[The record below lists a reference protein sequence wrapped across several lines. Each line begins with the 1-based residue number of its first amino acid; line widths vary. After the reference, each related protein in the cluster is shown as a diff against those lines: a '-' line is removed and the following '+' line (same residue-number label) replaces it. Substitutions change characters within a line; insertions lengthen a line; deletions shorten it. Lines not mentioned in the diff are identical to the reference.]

1 MKYSVLFAVFTIGAV
16 PAAHSQCCGYGMSY
30 NNVVVWPQPDLRVPV
45 PSVTSAKQLPP
56 VLPKSK
62 PAIQANAHKLA
73 QHFPANKRAE
83 MEKIYV
89 QSMDVYLQVE
99 KKMGWTP
106 RDMAGG
112 LAAFVVGN
120 YMVLKNAD
128 VSDEE
133 FNAVARQM
141 RAQDKL
147 QDVNSRND
155 ADKVRD
161 VFEQSAM
168 IGAFMALAYK
178 SHQQQPQPPAVYEN
192 MRNAARENLK
202 LVLGAD
208 PEQLQISERGVMLV
222 K

>member
-1 MKYSVLFAVFTIGAV
+1 MKSKLTLCALAIVLA
-16 PAAHSQCCGYGMSY
+16 PAAHSQCCGFGMSY
-30 NNVVVWPQPDLRVPV
+30 DNVVVWPQPDLRIPV
-45 PSVTSAKQLPP
+45 PSPANAGKTPP

-62 PAIQANAHKLA
+62 PAVKANAHKLA
-73 QHFPANKRAE
+73 QHFPPDKRAA

-112 LAAFVVGN
+112 LAAFLVGN
-120 YMVLKNAD
+120 YMVLKNTE
-128 VSDEE
+128 VSDED
-133 FNAVARQM
+133 FNAVASQI

-147 QDVNSRND
+147 QGVNDRND

-178 SHQQQPQPPAVYEN
+178 SHQQQPQPPEVYEN
-192 MRNAARENLK
+192 MRNAARENLQ
-202 LVLGAD
+202 LVLKGD
-208 PEQLQISERGVMLV
+208 PANLLIDKNGMRFQ
-222 K
+222 

>member
-1 MKYSVLFAVFTIGAV
+1 MKYGMIFAALAFGAA

-30 NNVVVWPQPDLRVPV
+30 DNVVVWPQPDLRIPV
-45 PSVTSAKQLPP
+45 PAAGASSKAPP
-56 VLPKSK
+56 ILPKSR
-62 PAIQANAHKLA
+62 PAVQANAHKLA
-73 QHFPANKRAE
+73 QHFPADKRGQ
-83 MEKIYV
+83 MEKLYV

-112 LAAFVVGN
+112 LAAFLVGN
-120 YMVLKNAD
+120 YMVLKNTE

-133 FNAVARQM
+133 FNAVARQL

-147 QDVNSRND
+147 QNVNSRSE

-168 IGAFMALAYK
+168 IGAFMALAFK
-178 SHQQQPQPPAVYEN
+178 SQQQQPQPPAVAEN
-192 MRNAARENLK
+192 LRNAAKENLQ
-202 LVLGAD
+202 LVLKGD
-208 PEQLQISERGVMLV
+208 PSRLTIDKNGMRFE
-222 K
+222 

>member
-1 MKYSVLFAVFTIGAV
+1 MKCKLILGALAIALT

-30 NNVVVWPQPDLRVPV
+30 DNVVVWPQPDLRIPV
-45 PSVTSAKQLPP
+45 PSVTQSRKAPPILPR
-56 VLPKSK
+56 SR
-62 PAIQANAHKLA
+62 PAVRANAHKLA
-73 QHFPANKRAE
+73 QHFPADKRAE
-83 MEKIYV
+83 MEQVYV

-112 LAAFVVGN
+112 LAAFLVGN
-120 YMVLKNAD
+120 YMVLKNAE
-128 VSDEE
+128 VPDED
-133 FNAVARQM
+133 FDAVARQI

-147 QDVNSRND
+147 RDINGKNE

-192 MRNAARENLK
+192 MRKAARENLQ
-202 LVLGAD
+202 LVLKGD
-208 PEQLQISERGVMLV
+208 PANLFIDKNGMRFQ
-222 K
+222 

>member
-1 MKYSVLFAVFTIGAV
+1 MKVSLLFAVLMIGVV
-16 PAAHSQCCGYGMSY
+16 PAAYSQCCGFGMSY
-30 NNVVVWPQPDLRVPV
+30 DNVVVWPQPDLRVPV
-45 PSVTSAKQLPP
+45 PPASAAKKAPP
-56 VLPKSK
+56 ILPKSR
-62 PAIQANAHKLA
+62 PAVQANAHKLA
-73 QHFPANKRAE
+73 QHFPSNKRAE

-112 LAAFVVGN
+112 LAAFLVGN
-120 YMVLKNAD
+120 YMVLKNTE

-141 RAQDKL
+141 RAQNKL
-147 QDVNSRND
+147 QDVNFRND

-192 MRNAARENLK
+192 MRNAAKENLQ
-202 LVLGAD
+202 LVLKGD
-208 PEQLQISERGVMLV
+208 PANLLIDKNGMRFE
-222 K
+222 

>member
-1 MKYSVLFAVFTIGAV
+1 MKCKLILGALAIALAPV
-16 PAAHSQCCGYGMSY
+16 AHSQCCGFGMSY
-30 NNVVVWPQPDLRVPV
+30 DNVVVWPQPDLRIPV
-45 PSVTSAKQLPP
+45 PSSNNAKKAPP
-56 VLPKSK
+56 ILPKSK
-62 PAIQANAHKLA
+62 PAVKANAHKLA
-73 QHFPANKRAE
+73 QHFPPEKRAE

-112 LAAFVVGN
+112 LAAFLVGN
-120 YMVLKNAD
+120 YMVLKNTE
-128 VSDEE
+128 VTDED
-133 FNAVARQM
+133 FNAVARQI
-141 RAQDKL
+141 RAQNKL
-147 QDVNSRND
+147 QNINDRNE

-192 MRNAARENLK
+192 MRNAARENLQ
-202 LVLGAD
+202 LVLKGD
-208 PEQLQISERGVMLV
+208 PANLFIDKNGMRFQ
-222 K
+222 

>member
-1 MKYSVLFAVFTIGAV
+1 MRFSVLFAALTIGAA
-16 PAAHSQCCGYGMSY
+16 PAAYSQCCGFGMSY
-30 NNVVVWPQPDLRVPV
+30 DNVVVWPQPDLRIPV
-45 PSVTSAKQLPP
+45 PSTRKAPP
-56 VLPKSK
+56 ILPKSK
-62 PAIQANAHKLA
+62 PAVQANARKLA
-73 QHFPANKRAE
+73 QHFPPEKRAE

-99 KKMGWTP
+99 KKMGWTS

-112 LAAFVVGN
+112 LAAFLVGN
-120 YMVLKNAD
+120 YMVLKNTE

-141 RAQDKL
+141 RAQNKL
-147 QDVNSRND
+147 QEVNTRND

-178 SHQQQPQPPAVYEN
+178 SNQQQPQPPAVVEN
-192 MRNAARENLK
+192 MRNAAKENLQ
-202 LVLGAD
+202 LVLKVD
-208 PEQLQISERGVMLV
+208 PANLLIDKNGMRFE
-222 K
+222 

>member
-1 MKYSVLFAVFTIGAV
+1 MKLRVLFAALTIGTA
-16 PAAHSQCCGYGMSY
+16 PAAYSQCCGFGMSY
-30 NNVVVWPQPDLRVPV
+30 DNVVVWPQPDLRIPV
-45 PSVTSAKQLPP
+45 PSASKARNAPP
-56 VLPKSK
+56 VLPKSR

-73 QHFPANKRAE
+73 QHFPADKRAE
-83 MEKIYV
+83 MEKMYV
-89 QSMDVYLQVE
+89 QSMDIYLKVE

-112 LAAFVVGN
+112 LAAFLVGN
-120 YMVLKNAD
+120 YMVLKNTE

-141 RAQDKL
+141 RAQNKL
-147 QDVNSRND
+147 QEVNTRNE

-192 MRNAARENLK
+192 MRNAARENLQ
-202 LVLGAD
+202 LVLKGD
-208 PEQLQISERGVMLV
+208 PATLMIDKNGMRFQ
-222 K
+222 